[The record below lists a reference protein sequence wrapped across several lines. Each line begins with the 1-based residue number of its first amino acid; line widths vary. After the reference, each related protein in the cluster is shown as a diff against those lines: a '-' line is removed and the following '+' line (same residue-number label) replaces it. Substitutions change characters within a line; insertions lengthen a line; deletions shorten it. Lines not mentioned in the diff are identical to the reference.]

1 MENGSDLGCM
11 NFILSV
17 NNKLIGNNVIIINI
31 KLLFNV
37 INIYLNKD
45 LVVKGIKNEIFCV
58 I

>member
-31 KLLFNV
+31 KLLFNI

>member
-17 NNKLIGNNVIIINI
+17 NIKLIGNNVIIINI
-31 KLLFNV
+31 KLFFNI